1 MQKSKKHH
9 IQQVA
14 VENYSNTSNDWK
26 KQVPILKKRNYI
38 IDKSVSVGG
47 DAPKEF
53 IKVYEYGRSKRNN
66 QNKWIAYIAKIGHKW
81 YPIENKKTKIALYN

>member
-1 MQKSKKHH
+1 MQKNKKYY

-14 VENYSNTSNDWK
+14 IENYSNTSNDWK

-47 DAPKEF
+47 DAPKE
-53 IKVYEYGRSKRNN
+53 IGR
-66 QNKWIAYIAKIGHKW
+66 AHV
-81 YPIENKKTKIALYN
+81 